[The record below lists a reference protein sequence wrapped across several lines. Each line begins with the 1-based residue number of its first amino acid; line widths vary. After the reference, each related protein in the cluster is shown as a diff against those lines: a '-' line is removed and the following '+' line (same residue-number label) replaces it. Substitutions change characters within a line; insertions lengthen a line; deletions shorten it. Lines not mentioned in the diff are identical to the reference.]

1 MFKAFRNVF
10 RIPELRDRVIFT
22 FLALIGF
29 RIGIYIPIPGI
40 NVEAWQA
47 ALSGASQGAVGG
59 FIGFFDVFAG
69 GALSNLSI
77 FVLSV
82 TPYIT
87 ASIIFQLLSS
97 IIPSLKEMLREGESG
112 RKKFAHYTRM
122 LTLVLAFGQ
131 GLLMSI
137 AANNYRSPNLSPVLF
152 VTLATVSIAAGTMF
166 LLWIG
171 ELITEKGIGNGVSV
185 LIFAGIVSRYPTY
198 AAEALIGLTPL
209 EWILLAAVAIFI
221 VIAVVAVQ
229 TSERRINIQY
239 AKRVVGTKIYGGSS
253 TYLPI
258 KVNGGGVIPII
269 FASAIMTLPSMI
281 AGVTNTTVDDRLF
294 AIGSPLYLVLYGL
307 LVFFF
312 TYFYSSVVMDPNDVA
327 NNIQNYGGFIPGLRP
342 GKPTVNYI
350 TSVMTRVT
358 FIGAIFLVVIA
369 LVPYFIRGAS
379 GMQQIWIGGTS
390 TLIAVGVALDIVQQ
404 MEQHMIVRQYEGF
417 MKKGRLRGRR

>member
-10 RIPELRDRVIFT
+10 KIPELRDRVIFT
-22 FLALIGF
+22 LLALIGF

-40 NVEAWQA
+40 NVQAWQA
-47 ALSGASQGAVGG
+47 ALGGAAEGAIGG

-87 ASIIFQLLSS
+87 ASIIFQLLAS
-97 IIPSLKEMLREGESG
+97 IMPRLKEMLKEGESG
-112 RKKFAHYTRM
+112 RKKIAHYTRI

-131 GLLMSI
+131 GLLMSM
-137 AANNYRSPNLSPVLF
+137 AANNYRNPNLSAPLF
-152 VTLATVSIAAGTMF
+152 VLLATVSIAAGTMF
-166 LLWIG
+166 LLWLG

-198 AAEALIGLTPL
+198 AVEALVGLTPL
-209 EWILLAAVAIFI
+209 EWVLLAVVALFI
-221 VIAVVAVQ
+221 VVAVVAVQ
-229 TSERRINIQY
+229 VSERRINIQY
-239 AKRVVGTKIYGGSS
+239 AKRVVGTKVYGGSS

-258 KVNGGGVIPII
+258 KVNGGGVMPII

-281 AGVTNTTVDDRLF
+281 AGVTSTLVDDRLF

-312 TYFYSSVVMDPNDVA
+312 TYFYSSVVMDPNEVA
-327 NNIQNYGGFIPGLRP
+327 DNIRNYGGFIPGLRP
-342 GKPTVNYI
+342 GKPTVDYI
-350 TSVMTRVT
+350 TKVMTRVT

-417 MKKGRLRGRR
+417 LKKGRLRGRR